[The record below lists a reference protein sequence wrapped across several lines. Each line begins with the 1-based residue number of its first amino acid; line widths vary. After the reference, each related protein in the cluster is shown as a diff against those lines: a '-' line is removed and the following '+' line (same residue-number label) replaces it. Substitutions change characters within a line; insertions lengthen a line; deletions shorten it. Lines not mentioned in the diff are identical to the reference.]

1 MSQGRANKPAVWN
14 KTVPS
19 IVPFQDLAQNWGGKL
34 CVFFQGPAFCCH
46 KVMSSKLFW
55 TSVCAARQ
63 HLTLHPL
70 MVHPGPALRD
80 QRLPKQLLTGSVC
93 GNKSQNSRKDA
104 WGNIACVAK
113 RLYNNTAVSGL
124 AGKLICFWGF
134 CSGMIVAVLLK
145 TGICSSATATF
156 LTQIKITA
164 SPNSL
169 TSTFSN
175 PIMHKG
181 LDDGSWWLAAASPH
195 VLRQTPAGWRTP
207 GRVRMWFLSVKRFRP
222 LNCSSSEAGN
232 ASAQEC
238 CFLLPLRS
246 SDQHVTSGKR
256 WWRQSREV
264 CFTPGY

>member
-1 MSQGRANKPAVWN
+1 MCIFPGTGFLLPQGDVFQ
-14 KTVPS
+14 TVLGLCGCSKATLNLAPS
-19 IVPFQDLAQNWGGKL
+19 WFILG
-34 CVFFQGPAFCCH
+34 
-46 KVMSSKLFW
+46 
-55 TSVCAARQ
+55 
-63 HLTLHPL
+63 
-70 MVHPGPALRD
+70 
-80 QRLPKQLLTGSVC
+80 QRLETNGCPSTGSMC
-93 GNKSQNSRKDA
+93 GNKSQSSRKDA

-124 AGKLICFWGF
+124 AGKLICIWGF

-156 LTQIKITA
+156 LAQIKITA

-169 TSTFSN
+169 PSTFSN

-207 GRVRMWFLSVKRFRP
+207 GRVRMWFLSVKHFGP
-222 LNCSSSEAGN
+222 LNYSSSEAGN

-238 CFLLPLRS
+238 CFLLPLCS
-246 SDQHVTSGKR
+246 SDQRVTSGKR
-256 WWRQSREV
+256 WWHQSREV